1 MKGKCHHVYVNFFGN
16 HFLQSFHHRSC
27 WQKNPPTKCVA
38 GPSENHGR
46 IAKCNCGQLNVTVT
60 GPNPE
65 RISLCH
71 CNLCQ
76 KQSGNVFAVQAR
88 FPKEQVKIE
97 GTSTVW
103 KLTKDEAD
111 TLEYRNCVS
120 LGGGGSFHFCP
131 KCGSTVW
138 YMADADTAR
147 IGVKIGC
154 FTDPTFPPPKLSGFE
169 DYSHPW
175 ALETASLA
183 VQHLK

>member
-1 MKGKCHHVYVNFFGN
+1 
-16 HFLQSFHHRSC
+16 
-27 WQKNPPTKCVA
+27 
-38 GPSENHGR
+38 
-46 IAKCNCGQLNVTVT
+46 
-60 GPNPE
+60 
-65 RISLCH
+65 
-71 CNLCQ
+71 
-76 KQSGNVFAVQAR
+76 VQAR

-111 TLEYRNCVS
+111 KLEYRNCVS

-131 KCGSTVW
+131 RCGSTVW

-154 FTDPTFPPPKLSGFE
+154 FTDPAFPPPKLSGFE
-169 DYSHPW
+169 DYCHPW